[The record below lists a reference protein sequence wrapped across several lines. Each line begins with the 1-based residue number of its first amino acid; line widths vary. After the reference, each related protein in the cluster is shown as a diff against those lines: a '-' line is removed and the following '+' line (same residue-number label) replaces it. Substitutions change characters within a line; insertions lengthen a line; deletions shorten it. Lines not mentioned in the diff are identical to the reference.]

1 MSEQESKENP
11 NDAFDAKYKGMATLD
26 IVRAMDQIQKD
37 KEAADEAAKEIGKE
51 FDYLRLKL
59 VPARFEEEG
68 IENLKVEGIGRV
80 SLTGDMHVSILAA
93 NRDAAYDYFR
103 DIGKGSLITESINSS
118 TLKAAVKAM
127 IKGGEE
133 VPEALIKVTPF
144 TRASITKR

>member
-1 MSEQESKENP
+1 MSEQESQENP
-11 NDAFDAKYKGMATLD
+11 NDAFDAKYKGMTTLD
-26 IVRAMDQIQKD
+26 IIRAMDQIQKD
-37 KEAADEAAKEIGKE
+37 KDAADDTAKEFGKE

-68 IENLKVEGIGRV
+68 IENLKVEGVGRV
-80 SLTGDMHVSILAA
+80 SLTGDMHVSILAT